1 MQKRA
6 HWQHLGEQADRW
18 RRRPQAPRQLCHHLA
33 TNFFSSPATI
43 RHARALILMSDMNTW
58 QLGGGTMHREGAPQ
72 FLRTMLV
79 PGLLVT
85 LIAVIELA
93 KATV

>member
-1 MQKRA
+1 
-6 HWQHLGEQADRW
+6 
-18 RRRPQAPRQLCHHLA
+18 
-33 TNFFSSPATI
+33 
-43 RHARALILMSDMNTW
+43 MSDTNIR
-58 QLGGGTMHREGAPQ
+58 QLGGGTMHREGVPQ
-72 FLRTMLV
+72 LLRTMLV

>member
-1 MQKRA
+1 
-6 HWQHLGEQADRW
+6 
-18 RRRPQAPRQLCHHLA
+18 
-33 TNFFSSPATI
+33 
-43 RHARALILMSDMNTW
+43 MSDMNTW

>member
-1 MQKRA
+1 
-6 HWQHLGEQADRW
+6 
-18 RRRPQAPRQLCHHLA
+18 
-33 TNFFSSPATI
+33 
-43 RHARALILMSDMNTW
+43 MNTW
-58 QLGGGTMHREGAPQ
+58 QLGGGTMHREGVPQ